1 MRDIGI
7 ILIVLAIV
15 LFAVNWYIERA
26 RKQRR
31 QLTGED
37 GPAQK
42 RGAKVVAVEPD
53 PVRPRPALESFHV
66 HDNQALVT
74 FDVPFPEEGD
84 EVLADLLVGEAVE
97 VVREKRH
104 SLPIDDVTEVV
115 AFAGRGDDR
124 REVGRMSLVTPG
136 VLPPPSRITEILN
149 LHSIGVDPLSAE
161 FEEEPAT
168 IPETVVPTRRDELE
182 PLGQLIRLPKAVAT
196 GLRAQGVDPDNM
208 SAAELVTGV
217 LSLFGYVV
225 TPGVA
230 EGHYTAAK
238 GGSTTFIM
246 YDPYAPGDYPE
257 VEEPTLRK
265 FVFAFEQSKAD
276 RGMFIS
282 EKFAPF
288 AIHDLERRNPRIRFV
303 TRERLQK
310 LVDSMALS

>member
-1 MRDIGI
+1 MREIGI

-26 RKQRR
+26 RKQRKEM
-31 QLTGED
+31 LGED
-37 GPAQK
+37 ARPSK
-42 RGAKVVAVEPD
+42 RSAKVAVEEPD
-53 PVRPRPALESFHV
+53 LVRPRPALESFHV
-66 HDNQALVT
+66 HENEALVT
-74 FDVPFPEEGD
+74 FDVPYPEDGD

-97 VVREKRH
+97 VVRDKRH

-115 AFAGRGDDR
+115 AFAGRENR

-136 VLPPPSRITEILN
+136 VLPPPSRITDILN

-161 FEEEPAT
+161 FEGEPAA
-168 IPETVVPTRRDELE
+168 IPETVAPTRSDELE

-225 TPGVA
+225 TPGIA
-230 EGHYTAAK
+230 EGHYTASK

-246 YDPYAPGDYPE
+246 YDPYSPGDYPE
-257 VEEPTLRK
+257 VEEATIRK
-265 FVFAFEQSKAD
+265 FVFAFEQSKGN
-276 RGMFIS
+276 RGMFVS

-288 AIHDLERRNPRIRFV
+288 SIHDVERRDPRIRFV